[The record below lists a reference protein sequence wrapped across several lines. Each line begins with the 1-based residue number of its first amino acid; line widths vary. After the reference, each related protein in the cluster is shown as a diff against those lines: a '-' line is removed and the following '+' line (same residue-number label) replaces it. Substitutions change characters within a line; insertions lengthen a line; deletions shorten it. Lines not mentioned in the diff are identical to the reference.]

1 MPGPVGVK
9 EYDVGDA
16 VKTRVTFKVNGTPT
30 DPDTVTFKF
39 MDPTGKVTTYT
50 LIDPQIVKES
60 TGVYHVD
67 IPIDMSGTYHY
78 RWAGT
83 GAARGA
89 LERSLQV
96 RESKFV

>member
-1 MPGPVGVK
+1 MPGPVGTK

-16 VKTRVTFKVNGTPT
+16 VRTRVTFKVDGTPT

-39 MDPTGKVTTYT
+39 MDSESTVTTYV
-50 LIDPQIVKES
+50 LADPQVVKES
-60 TGVYHVD
+60 TGIYHVD
-67 IPIDMSGTYHY
+67 IPVDLSGTWHY

-89 LERSLQV
+89 LERSFQV
-96 RESKFV
+96 RESKFS